1 MHETMLS
8 IGADV
13 LVLRTECS
21 DHCSCTL
28 TLQKPEDRS
37 QSSGSRKLRAFCNTL
52 LMTFFTT
59 SSGLDVG
66 VGLSMTAALH
76 AKVALDPT
84 PALSS
89 GTFATAFLVLA
100 CFAELQ
106 AVFVRNVQ

>member
-1 MHETMLS
+1 MHPDIAKTGRSLTVVRIPKVEGILQY
-8 IGADV
+8 IGA
-13 LVLRTECS
+13 
-21 DHCSCTL
+21 
-28 TLQKPEDRS
+28 
-37 QSSGSRKLRAFCNTL
+37 
-52 LMTFFTT
+52 FFTT

-66 VGLSMTAALH
+66 VGLSMTAELH